1 MMFRLLRVAKVNG
14 LLDFSNGGFLVKVSI
29 TMLIHFLFQDMDY
42 VNGTEDYGAGDW
54 QQQDHP
60 QVQALITWQVLDLLG

>member
-1 MMFRLLRVAKVNG
+1 M
-14 LLDFSNGGFLVKVSI
+14 I
-29 TMLIHFLFQDMDY
+29 IHFLFQDMDY

-54 QQQDHP
+54 QHQDHP